1 MIAVDV
7 SVHVIGVQTV
17 YQSLSHNLPVD
28 DVDFWVVD
36 FFENFRIKLRMVVRG
51 ASLSLPVAAIEP
63 GQVYKLTAYAVQNG
77 VLDGMYWSDGYVYD
91 AGQASIEFT
100 SGGTQGGSGEAKTF
114 SGSVQI
120 AGKGVSRQVVA
131 VALDTEPP
139 YLLAQTQSSA
149 NGSYTLEWQGYA
161 GQMLVTAL
169 DDYGA
174 DFETGLTIGV
184 GDRVHPAAPNGYVY
198 EAANLGTLGTE
209 PVWPTAAGE
218 TVTSGDVVLAAV
230 EFWRPK
236 SSGPFSV

>member
-1 MIAVDV
+1 MNAIDVLLV
-7 SVHVIGVQTV
+7 SVAASTQ
-17 YQSLSHNLPVD
+17 YQHLEHNLPFD
-28 DVDFWVVD
+28 DADFWVVD
-36 FFENFRIKLRMVVRG
+36 LTHNCRVTVRLVVWNSSIKLPVGAVVQG
-51 ASLSLPVAAIEP
+51 IS
-63 GQVYKLTAYAVQNG
+63 YKLVAYAIKNG
-77 VLDGMYWSDGYVYD
+77 VLDGLYWSDDYIYD
-91 AGQASIEFT
+91 DQQASISFT
-100 SGGTQGGSGEAKTF
+100 SGSSQGGSGEAKTF

-120 AGKGVSRQVVA
+120 AGQGVSRQVIA
-131 VALDTEPP
+131 VALDAEPP
-139 YLLAQTQSSA
+139 YLLAQTQSA
-149 NGSYTLEWQGYA
+149 ATGSYTLEWQGYA

-174 DFETGLTIGV
+174 DFEAGLTIGV